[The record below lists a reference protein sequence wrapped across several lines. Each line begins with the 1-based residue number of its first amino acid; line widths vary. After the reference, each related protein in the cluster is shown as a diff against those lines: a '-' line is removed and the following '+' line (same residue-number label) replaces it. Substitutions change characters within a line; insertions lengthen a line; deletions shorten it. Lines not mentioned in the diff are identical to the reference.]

1 MATNIL
7 IKDNDFV
14 YENGSMKVGFSDFQ
28 LFEAIIYS
36 KKGEFKETPLLGVG
50 IEDYLNSNVSEQE
63 INNVISTA
71 LKTDGATIKAI
82 LASQNTNGTFDIKI
96 DGNY

>member
-50 IEDYLNSNVSEQE
+50 IEDYLNSNVSQQE

-82 LASQNTNGTFDIKI
+82 LATQNTNGTFDVKI

>member
-7 IKDNDFV
+7 IQDNNFI
-14 YENGSMKVGFSDFQ
+14 YENGSMKIGFSDFQ
-28 LFEAIIYS
+28 LFETIIYS

-50 IEDYLNSNVSEQE
+50 IEDYLNSNVSDQE
-63 INNVISTA
+63 INTIIATA
-71 LKTDGATIKAI
+71 LKNDGATIKTI
-82 LASQNTNGTFDIKI
+82 LAKQSTNGTFDIKI

>member
-1 MATNIL
+1 MATNII

-14 YENGSMKVGFSDFQ
+14 YENGSMKVDFSDFQ
-28 LFEAIIYS
+28 LFQVVIYS
-36 KKGEFKETPLLGVG
+36 KKGEFKESPLLGVG

-71 LKTDGATIKAI
+71 LKNDGATIKAI
-82 LASQNTNGTFDIKI
+82 LATQNTNGTFDIKI

>member
-7 IKDNDFV
+7 IQDNNFI
-14 YENGSMKVGFSDFQ
+14 YENGSMKIGFSDFQ
-28 LFEAIIYS
+28 LFETIIYS

-63 INNVISTA
+63 INTIIATA
-71 LKTDGATIKAI
+71 LKQDGAIIKTI
-82 LASQNTNGTFDIKI
+82 LAKQNTGGTFDIKI